1 MLREVAL
8 MPAFSLIDFIDASIS
23 MWLTNPIYAAIFCA
37 VCLVLALRFAFVS
50 KVRIVQRMETAERE
64 PEPLRR
70 VVLDATARF
79 PPRAEDR
86 KRVI

>member
-1 MLREVAL
+1 

-37 VCLVLALRFAFVS
+37 VCLVLAWRFVCMS
-50 KVRIVQRMETAERE
+50 PVRIVQRHEMDERE

-79 PPRAEDR
+79 PPRADDR
-86 KRVI
+86 RKAN